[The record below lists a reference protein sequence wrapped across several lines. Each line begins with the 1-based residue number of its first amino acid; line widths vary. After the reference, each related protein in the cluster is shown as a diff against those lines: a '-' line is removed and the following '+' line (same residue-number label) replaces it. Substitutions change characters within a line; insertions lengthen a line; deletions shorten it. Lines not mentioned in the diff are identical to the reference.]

1 MDALEERYKN
11 DLLHIST
18 EYEMRRKS
26 AERIAELERERVLKR
41 FEVHLLGSIYG

>member
-1 MDALEERYKN
+1 MDALELKYKN

-18 EYEMRRKS
+18 EYEMRKKS

-41 FEVHLLGSIYG
+41 FEVYLNGLAYS

>member
-1 MDALEERYKN
+1 MDALEMKYKN

-26 AERIAELERERVLKR
+26 AERIAELEREKVLKR
-41 FEVHLLGSIYG
+41 FEVYS